1 MCVCFRNLMRLR
13 VGLLK
18 NQAPLGHESTRMATG
33 LWAGP
38 NSRPSLR
45 TRVRKAEAPGRGW
58 PSPRAQG
65 PPFPVV
71 LTL

>member
-13 VGLLK
+13 VGLLLK

-33 LWAGP
+33 LWAGL

-45 TRVRKAEAPGRGW
+45 TGSGRLWLQVVAGPAPE
-58 PSPRAQG
+58 PRAH
-65 PPFPVV
+65 PS
-71 LTL
+71 LWC